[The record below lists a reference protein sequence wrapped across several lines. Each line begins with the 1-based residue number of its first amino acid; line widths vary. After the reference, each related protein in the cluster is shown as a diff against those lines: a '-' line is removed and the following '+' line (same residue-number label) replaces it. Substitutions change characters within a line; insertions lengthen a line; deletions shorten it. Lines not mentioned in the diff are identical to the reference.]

1 MASRKQR
8 RKKAK
13 EKAKAQARAAGKPA
27 DGLRSNER
35 PTPVQAIES
44 KHAELATWLE
54 RRPDRFSQVLA
65 KSLRDE
71 RAGQHLITR
80 SGLSS
85 EERDELA
92 ALRESAHSEFR
103 AELVAATERL
113 RELLRQGDPLH
124 SVALVQV
131 TNLMG
136 TWGGY
141 YEPTERGGE
150 NTVELV
156 ASLIASQLPA
166 PDAEPL
172 SDGEMGHVFEEI
184 SRIHELVFLVNLT
197 NRQDGDPREEALR
210 FASAMHWMSIRGNTF
225 GDHGRELA
233 VAAFTPFD
241 QWMTATYGF
250 TIADAIEVGDAV
262 ESLWSVSVNSL
273 LDHARGFADGVGAYL
288 EDRARLPGEVADKVV
303 TAADR
308 ENAARYAF
316 LDTFRSHVAEATTF
330 TLDELR
336 AAQPSLD
343 RDRAAAVL
351 RELSVEVGS
360 IDPASYSGLFDPS
373 PLVERPFLQHG
384 DRYMLPVPGMLV
396 RDIFTVFDAR
406 LMRERPGYPK
416 SRAKTLDRLAVE
428 LLASMLPGAETYT
441 NLHYGPD
448 ELDGLVL
455 FEDIAFVVEG
465 KGSAIS
471 FQARRGDLNRLVNEI
486 RRSVGEALEQGVRA
500 RDFILAPGESVF
512 FDSHGSELVRLSD
525 SAVREVHI
533 VNPTI
538 HEFAGNALQ
547 LAQFRSRGLFP
558 TGELPWSIY
567 INDLRVI
574 AETCENAAI
583 FLHYLA
589 WRSRFA
595 LGEEVIVSDELDLWG
610 AYLFAARLPPLGE
623 NGFHHLGNSTTDFDA
638 YYDGLMDRGPK
649 REAPSKFLKEPARS
663 FVVRMATERPPGWR
677 KAAGVVLDLSIP
689 ELAFVCVKA
698 KKAGHM
704 ATARNQVVEL
714 EFGRG
719 VLIGVPAHAD
729 QDTVLKY
736 AAEARSDASF
746 FVYAKESGSKEGSI
760 VWANYGATISFEL
773 SEFERL
779 ANAAMPSAFRD

>member
-1 MASRKQR
+1 VASRKQR
-8 RKKAK
+8 KKKAK
-13 EKAKAQARAAGKPA
+13 AKSRARAAGKPA
-27 DGLRSNER
+27 DALPSKER

-44 KHAELATWLE
+44 KHAELAASLA
-54 RRPDRFSQVLA
+54 RRSDRFSQVLA
-65 KSLRDE
+65 KSFRDE
-71 RAGQHLITR
+71 RAGQHLVTR
-80 SGLSS
+80 NDLSA

-92 ALRESAHSEFR
+92 ALREPAHAEFR
-103 AELVAATERL
+103 AELVAAIERL
-113 RELLRQGDPLH
+113 RQLLRQGDPLH
-124 SVALVQV
+124 SVAVVQV

-150 NTVELV
+150 NSVELV
-156 ASLIASQLPA
+156 AGLVASQVLA
-166 PDAEPL
+166 PDAEALP
-172 SDGEMGHVFEEI
+172 DAEMQHVFEEL
-184 SRIHELVFLVNLT
+184 SRILELVFLVNFT
-197 NRQDGDPREEALR
+197 NRRDGDPREEALR
-210 FASAMHWMSIRGNTF
+210 FTSAMHWMSIRGNSF

-233 VAAFTPFD
+233 IAVFTPFD
-241 QWMTATYGF
+241 QWMTATYAF
-250 TIADAIEVGDAV
+250 TIADAIEVGDIV
-262 ESLWSVSVNSL
+262 VNLWDVSVNSL
-273 LDHARGFADGVGAYL
+273 LNHAREFADGVGAYL
-288 EDRARLPGEVADKVV
+288 DDRQRLPREVREKVV

-308 ENAARYAF
+308 DNAARYAF
-316 LDTFRSHVAEATTF
+316 FDAFRSHVAGATTF
-330 TLDELR
+330 TLDELCEAR
-336 AAQPSLD
+336 PSLD

-351 RELSVEVGS
+351 RELSVDIGS

-373 PLVERPFLQHG
+373 PLVEQPFLQHG

-416 SRAKTLDRLAVE
+416 SQAKTLDRLAVE
-428 LLASMLPGAETYT
+428 LLASALPGAEIYT

-471 FQARRGDLNRLVNEI
+471 FQARRGDLERLVNEI
-486 RRSVGEALEQGVRA
+486 RRSVEEALDQGVRA
-500 RDFILAPGESVF
+500 RDFILAPGDSVF
-512 FDSHGSELVRLSD
+512 FDGHGSELVRLSD
-525 SAVREVHI
+525 GAIREVHI

-538 HEFAGNALQ
+538 HELAGNALQ
-547 LAQFRSRGLFP
+547 LTQFRSRGLFP

-574 AETCENAAI
+574 VETCDNPAI
-583 FLHYLA
+583 FLHYLT

-610 AYLFAARLPPLGE
+610 TYLFAARLPPVDE

-649 REAPSKFLKEPARS
+649 REAPSKFLEEPARS
-663 FVVRMATERPPGWR
+663 FVGRMVTDRPPEWR
-677 KAAGVVLDLSIP
+677 KAAGVLLDLSIP
-689 ELAFVCVKA
+689 ELAFVCA
-698 KKAGHM
+698 KSKRAGQM
-704 ATARNQVVEL
+704 ATARNHFVEFD
-714 EFGRG
+714 FGRG

-729 QDTVLKY
+729 QETVLEY

-746 FVYAKESGSKEGSI
+746 FVYAKESGSKDGSI
-760 VWANYGATISFEL
+760 VWAHYGATISFEL
-773 SEFERL
+773 SEFERR
-779 ANAAMPSAFRD
+779 ADAASPSAFRD